1 MMEWLLDLL
10 FPPKCV
16 FCGKLLAEE
25 EKKICRNCRNDLPE
39 TERRQAV
46 PLTTGCVAPFQY
58 SGVVRESILRYKFG
72 GRQHYAAVYGPMI
85 ASRLQGCKADLVTF
99 VPVSRRRKF
108 SRGYDQAEL
117 LARETAKSL
126 TLPCAKVLRK
136 KHTRKQ
142 SGMKDAAARRANIS
156 GAFAL
161 RDNADVREKHI
172 LLIDDIC
179 TTGATLSEAA
189 LVLHTAGAKAVSCA
203 VLALTD
209 ETKNSR

>member
-1 MMEWLLDLL
+1 MMDWLLNLL

-16 FCGKLLAEE
+16 FCGRLLTEQE
-25 EKKICRNCRNDLPE
+25 EKLCRNCRNDLPE
-39 TERRQAV
+39 TERRRDV
-46 PLTTGCVAPFQY
+46 PLTTGCVAPLRY
-58 SGVVRESILRYKFG
+58 SGVVRDSILRYKFG
-72 GRQHYAAVYGPMI
+72 GRQHYAEVYGPMI
-85 ASRLQGCKADLVTF
+85 ASRLRDCEADLITF
-99 VPVSRRRKF
+99 VPVSRRRRF

-117 LARETAKSL
+117 LAEATAACL
-126 TLPCAKVLRK
+126 HLPCEKVLWK
-136 KHTRKQ
+136 KHTGKQ
-142 SGMKDAAARRANIS
+142 SRMRDAAARRANIS

-161 RDNADVREKHI
+161 RKDADVRGKHI

-189 LVLHTAGAKAVSCA
+189 LVLRTAGAKAVSCA